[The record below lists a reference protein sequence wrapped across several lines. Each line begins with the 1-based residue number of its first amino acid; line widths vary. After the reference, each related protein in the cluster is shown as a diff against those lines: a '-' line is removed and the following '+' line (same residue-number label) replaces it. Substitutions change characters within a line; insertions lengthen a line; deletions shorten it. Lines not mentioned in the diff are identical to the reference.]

1 MSPEARFSCS
11 THCAFAVLAPPCG
24 TCRFLLRGGHAARA
38 DLTFPPPQPEQDP
51 VCGPHR
57 NLGIGHSHWL
67 RSRPGPVPKCAPAS
81 RGKGCAARPGLRR
94 TQLCGWRGVASVQC
108 AWTRRG
114 RAASEGSPGRCSR
127 GAEPWMWWPAADEQR
142 SQNCPPPWQVVNTAL
157 HCGCL

>member
-11 THCAFAVLAPPCG
+11 PRCAFAVLAPPFG

-94 TQLCGWRGVASVQC
+94 TQLCGWLA
-108 AWTRRG
+108 RRRF
-114 RAASEGSPGRCSR
+114 RAVRVDEKRQSGLRRKSGPLF
-127 GAEPWMWWPAADEQR
+127 PWMWWPAADEQR